1 MMAWKQILNV
11 NIKMF
16 YLMSK
21 YFDFR
26 PVAISKMEDIF
37 ILQKDFVSKFWNDPY
52 FKHVLEQYELYL
64 AWPVDFFLG

>member
-1 MMAWKQILNV
+1 MARKQILTV

-16 YLMSK
+16 YLMNK

-26 PVAISKMEDIF
+26 PVAISKMEDF
-37 ILQKDFVSKFWNDPY
+37 FSFWNDPY
-52 FKHVLEQYELYL
+52 FKHVLGQYELYL

>member
-1 MMAWKQILNV
+1 MMAWKQILTV

-26 PVAISKMEDIF
+26 PFAISKMEDIF
-37 ILQKDFVSKFWNDPY
+37 ILQKDFHDPY
-52 FKHVLEQYELYL
+52 FKHVLGQYELYYC
-64 AWPVDFFLG
+64 FLGEIM